1 MSDDLKFTDTVKL
14 VLGLLVVLALVIYYV
29 TQAIIEETQNAFV
42 KEDSAYQE
50 QLNKRIAPV
59 GRVAIAG
66 QSDEVEARESEPE
79 PAAAAM
85 SGEDIY
91 NSSCVACHGIG
102 IAGAPKVGD
111 TEAWAPRIDQG
122 LPTLYEHA
130 IDGYQGNTGMM
141 PPKGG
146 AMSLSDD
153 EIKAAVDYMARMYR

>member
-1 MSDDLKFTDTVKL
+1 MSDNRTFFDKL
-14 VLGLLVVLALVIYYV
+14 ILILGLLVIFTFVIFYLAR
-29 TQAIIEETQNAFV
+29 AIIEGTQNVFV
-42 KEDSAYQE
+42 TEDPIYQE
-50 QLNKRIAPV
+50 ELAKRIAPV

-66 QSDEVEARESEPE
+66 QSDGAGTAEPE
-79 PAAAAM
+79 PEPVAAAM

-111 TEAWAPRIDQG
+111 HDAWAPRIDQG
-122 LPTLYEHA
+122 LPSLYDHA
-130 IDGYQGNTGMM
+130 INGYQGDTGMM

-153 EIKAAVDYMARMYR
+153 DVKAAVDYMARMYK

>member
-1 MSDDLKFTDTVKL
+1 MSDDRTFLDKFIL
-14 VLGLLVVLALVIYYV
+14 ILGLLVASSFVIYYV
-29 TQAIIEETQNAFV
+29 VGAIIGETQDTFLS
-42 KEDSAYQE
+42 EDKAYQE
-50 QLNKRIAPV
+50 ELAKRIAPV
-59 GRVAIAG
+59 ARVAIAG
-66 QSDEVEARESEPE
+66 QSGGITPGRSKPE
-79 PAAAAM
+79 PAVAAK

-91 NSSCVACHGIG
+91 NSSCVACHGVG

-130 IDGYQGNTGMM
+130 INGYQGNTGMM

-153 EIKAAVDYMARMYR
+153 EIKAAVDYMAQLYN

>member
-1 MSDDLKFTDTVKL
+1 MSDDLKFSDTLKL

-29 TQAIIEETQNAFV
+29 SQAIIEETQNAFV

-66 QSDEVEARESEPE
+66 QSDEVEAREPEPE

>member
-1 MSDDLKFTDTVKL
+1 MSDDLKFSDTFKL

-50 QLNKRIAPV
+50 QLNKRIEPV
-59 GRVAIAG
+59 GRVAITG
-66 QSDEVEARESEPE
+66 QSDEVEAREPEPE

>member
-1 MSDDLKFTDTVKL
+1 MSDDLKFSDTVKL
-14 VLGLLVVLALVIYYV
+14 VLGLLVVLAFVIYYV
-29 TQAIIEETQNAFV
+29 AQAIIEETQNAFV

-50 QLNKRIAPV
+50 QLNKRIEPV

-79 PAAAAM
+79 PAVAAM

-130 IDGYQGNTGMM
+130 IKGYQGNTGMM

>member
-1 MSDDLKFTDTVKL
+1 MSDDRTFFDTFIMI
-14 VLGLLVVLALVIYYV
+14 LGLLVVFTFTVFFIARKIAATTQDVYV
-29 TQAIIEETQNAFV
+29 QN
-42 KEDSAYQE
+42 DQTYQE

-59 GRVAIAG
+59 ARVSIAG
-66 QSDEVEARESEPE
+66 QSDEEAAGTAEPV
-79 PAAAAM
+79 AAAR

-91 NSSCVACHGIG
+91 NSSCVACHGVG
-102 IAGAPKVGD
+102 IAGAPKMGD

-130 IDGYQGNTGMM
+130 INGYQGNTGMM

-153 EIKAAVDYMARMYR
+153 EIKAAVDYMAQLYN

>member
-1 MSDDLKFTDTVKL
+1 MSDDLKFSDTVKL
-14 VLGLLVVLALVIYYV
+14 VLGLLVVVAFVIYYV
-29 TQAIIEETQNAFV
+29 AQAIIEETQNAFV

-50 QLNKRIAPV
+50 QLNKRIEPV

-79 PAAAAM
+79 PAVAAM

-102 IAGAPKVGD
+102 IAGAPMVGD

-130 IDGYQGNTGMM
+130 IKY
-141 PPKGG
+141 
-146 AMSLSDD
+146 
-153 EIKAAVDYMARMYR
+153 IKKLV

>member
-1 MSDDLKFTDTVKL
+1 MSDDLKFSDTVKL
-14 VLGLLVVLALVIYYV
+14 VLGLLVVIALVIYYV

-50 QLNKRIAPV
+50 QLNKRIEPV

-79 PAAAAM
+79 PAVAAM

-130 IDGYQGNTGMM
+130 IDGYQGSTGMM

>member
-1 MSDDLKFTDTVKL
+1 MSDDLKFSDTVKL
-14 VLGLLVVLALVIYYV
+14 VLGLLVVVAFVIYYV
-29 TQAIIEETQNAFV
+29 AQAIIEETQNAFV

-50 QLNKRIAPV
+50 QLAKRIEPV

-66 QSDEVEARESEPE
+66 QSDGDVVSEPNPE
-79 PAAAAM
+79 LVVAAM

-102 IAGAPKVGD
+102 IAGAPKLGD